1 MRAAAVIALVFAMA
15 LPGTAEIVDRVAV
28 SVGNQVITESRILV
42 DLRVTAFLNRT
53 EPDLS
58 AETRRDAADRLV
70 DQLLIRREMEAS
82 TYPLPA
88 ESEADA
94 PEKALIASVGGDAP
108 YDDALRKYGV
118 TREEVKHQLWWQI
131 TTVRFIDYRF
141 RPAVQAPRSAVL
153 DEYNREVDQWKARGE
168 TSIPNFDDARATMEQ
183 IVLEQRANQA
193 LDVWLGETRKQ
204 VSIIYHKDAFQ

>member
-1 MRAAAVIALVFAMA
+1 MRAAALIAAIFAA
-15 LPGTAEIVDRVAV
+15 ATAGLAEIVDRVAV
-28 SVGNQVITESRILV
+28 SVANQVITESRILV
-42 DLRVTAFLNRT
+42 DLRVAAFLNRSD
-53 EPDLS
+53 PDLS
-58 AETRRDAADRLV
+58 PEARRDAADRLV

-82 TYPLPA
+82 SYPLPA

-94 PEKALIASVGGDAP
+94 PEKALIASVGGDAA

-131 TTVRFIDYRF
+131 TTVRFIVYRF

-153 DEYNREVDQWKARGE
+153 DEYNREVEQWKARGE
-168 TSIPNFDDARATMEQ
+168 INIPSFEDARATMEQ

-204 VSIIYHKDAFQ
+204 VSIIYHEDAFQ